1 MKKENN
7 NIIIYQAESGEIRL
21 KTDLKKETIWATQ
34 AQIAE
39 LFSVNPQ
46 AITKHLVNIY
56 KEKELVKK
64 ATCSKMEQVQLE
76 GGRKIK
82 RSVFIYNL
90 DAIISIGYR
99 INSSTGTKFRQ
110 WATKTLREHIA
121 KGYTINKLQ
130 LKNNYEQFLKD
141 VESIKLLSSGKDSI
155 KANDVLELVKVFAS
169 TWFSLDAYDK
179 ESFPKKGF
187 TRKTVRVEAKEL
199 YSDILKLKESLIEK
213 GEATSFF
220 GQERIK
226 NGLEGIF
233 GNVFQS
239 AFQKDVYATVEEKAA
254 HLLYF
259 IVKDHPFVDGNKRS
273 AAFSFIWFLKKA
285 KVDFMKTITPQVLAT
300 LTLLIA
306 ESDSREKEKMIGF
319 VILLLK
325 NTKTMSV

>member
-1 MKKENN
+1 MKKGN

-21 KTDLKKETIWATQ
+21 KADFKKENIWANLD
-34 AQIAE
+34 QIAFLFDRDKSVISRHISNIFKEGE
-39 LFSVNPQ
+39 L
-46 AITKHLVNIY
+46 
-56 KEKELVKK
+56 EKKTVVAKN
-64 ATCSKMEQVQLE
+64 ATTASDGKTYQVDY
-76 GGRKIK
+76 
-82 RSVFIYNL
+82 YNL
-90 DAIISIGYR
+90 DAIISVGYR
-99 INSSTGTKFRQ
+99 INSAQATQFRI
-110 WATKTLREHIA
+110 WATKTLREHIT

-141 VESIKLLSSGKDSI
+141 VEEIKLLSSGKSSVKTD
-155 KANDVLELVKVFAS
+155 DVLELVKVFAS

-187 TRKTVRVEAKEL
+187 TKKTVKVEAKEL
-199 YSDILKLKESLIEK
+199 YADILKLKESLIEK

-220 GQERIK
+220 GQERTK

-285 KVDFMKTITPQVLAT
+285 KVDFMETITPQVLAT
-300 LTLLIA
+300 ITLLIA

-319 VILLLK
+319 VILILK
-325 NTKTMSV
+325 KK